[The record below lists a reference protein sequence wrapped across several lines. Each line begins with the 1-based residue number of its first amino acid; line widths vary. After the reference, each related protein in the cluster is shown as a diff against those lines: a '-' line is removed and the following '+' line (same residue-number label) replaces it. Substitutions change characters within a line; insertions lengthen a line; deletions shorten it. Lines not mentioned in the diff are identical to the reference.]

1 MESNKPKT
9 RDIKWSLINP
19 RLNSSKME
27 TNKPNSKIGLIWRPM
42 NSTQQDDLKE
52 SKQIIT

>member
-1 MESNKPKT
+1 
-9 RDIKWSLINP
+9 
-19 RLNSSKME
+19 ME